1 MKYFILIIYI
11 IALFLSSPLCA
22 LEKETIIQYSNIKDN
37 ANNPPL
43 PPFDKGGMWGFS
55 EGKIAEFQNQVKG
68 KPVAERIVFWAEQF
82 VGTPYDTDP
91 LGEYVTKKVIVADER
106 IDCMYHVFRSVE
118 LALSNTPSEAIEKA
132 LSLRFHLNGIMKDN
146 MVINYDDRFQEGIDM
161 ILSGKWGKDITE
173 ELGKTIDVEG
183 SKGLGKQ
190 KILLKNDAIN
200 AAKKLKSGDI
210 AFFIK
215 DPKRRV
221 AGEIV
226 GHMGIIKREGNNI
239 YLIHASG
246 KKGETPPQN
255 QFDKW
260 EVKKVVIVDYLRFMR
275 FIGIKVTRF

>member
-22 LEKETIIQYSNIKDN
+22 FEKETIT
-37 ANNPPL
+37 
-43 PPFDKGGMWGFS
+43 
-55 EGKIAEFQNQVKG
+55 EFQNQIKD

-91 LGEYVTKKVIVADER
+91 LGEYVTKKVIAADER
-106 IDCMYHVFRSVE
+106 VDCMYHVFRTAE
-118 LALSNTPSEAIEKA
+118 LALSNTPAEAQEKA
-132 LSLRFHLNGIMKDN
+132 LDLRFHSKGIMKDN
-146 MVINYDDRFQEGIDM
+146 IVTNYDDRFQDGIDM

-190 KILLKNDAIN
+190 KTLLKDDAIK
-200 AAKKLKSGDI
+200 AAEKLKSGDI
-210 AFFIK
+210 IFFIK

-226 GHMGIIKREGNNI
+226 GHMGIIKREDNNI

-260 EVKKVVIVDYLRFMR
+260 EVKKVGIVDYLRFMR
-275 FIGIKVTRF
+275 FIGIKITRF

>member
-22 LEKETIIQYSNIKDN
+22 FE
-37 ANNPPL
+37 
-43 PPFDKGGMWGFS
+43 S
-55 EGKIAEFQNQVKG
+55 EGEIAEFQNQVKD

-91 LGEYVTKKVIVADER
+91 LGEYVTKKVIAADER
-106 IDCMYHVFRSVE
+106 VDCMYHVFRTAE
-118 LALSNTPSEAIEKA
+118 LALSNTPAEAQEKA
-132 LSLRFHLNGIMKDN
+132 LDLRFHSKGIMKDN
-146 MVINYDDRFQEGIDM
+146 MVTNYDDRFQDGIDM

-190 KILLKNDAIN
+190 KTLLKDDAIK
-200 AAKKLKSGDI
+200 AAEKLKSGDI
-210 AFFIK
+210 IFFIK
-215 DPKRRV
+215 DPKKRV

-226 GHMGIIKREGNNI
+226 GHMGIIKKEGYDI

-246 KKGETPPQN
+246 KKRETPPQN
-255 QFDKW
+255 QFNKW
-260 EVKKVVIVDYLRFMR
+260 EVKKVGIVDYLRFMR

>member
-22 LEKETIIQYSNIKDN
+22 FEKETIT
-37 ANNPPL
+37 
-43 PPFDKGGMWGFS
+43 
-55 EGKIAEFQNQVKG
+55 EFQNQIKD

-106 IDCMYHVFRSVE
+106 IDCMYHVFRTAE
-118 LALSNTPSEAIEKA
+118 LALSNTPAEAREKA
-132 LSLRFHLNGIMKDN
+132 LDLRFHSKGILKDT
-146 MVINYDDRFQEGIDM
+146 VITNYDDRFQEGIDM

-190 KILLKNDAIN
+190 KTLLKDDAIK
-200 AAKKLKSGDI
+200 AAEKLKSGDI
-210 AFFIK
+210 IFFIK
-215 DPKRRV
+215 DPIRRV

-226 GHMGIIKREGNNI
+226 GHMGIIKREGYDI

-246 KKGETPPQN
+246 KKGKTPPQD

-260 EVKKVVIVDYLRFMR
+260 EVKKVSLVDYLRFMR
-275 FIGIKVTRF
+275 FIGIKITRF